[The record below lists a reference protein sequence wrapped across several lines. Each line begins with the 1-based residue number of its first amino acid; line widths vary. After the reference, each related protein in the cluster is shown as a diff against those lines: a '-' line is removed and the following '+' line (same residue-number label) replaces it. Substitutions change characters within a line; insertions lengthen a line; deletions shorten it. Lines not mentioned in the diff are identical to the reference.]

1 MRYNAKL
8 ALLPLLT
15 FSAGAEQAAFSEEF
29 VHAFAKER
37 CISCHNPEKKKGK
50 FVIEGLD
57 EVPRF

>member
-8 ALLPLLT
+8 ALWPLLT
-15 FSAGAEQAAFSEEF
+15 VSAGTEQAAFSEEF
-29 VHAFAKER
+29 VHAFTKER
-37 CISCHNPEKKKGK
+37 CISYHNPEKKKGK

>member
-15 FSAGAEQAAFSEEF
+15 FSAERAAFSEEF
-29 VHAFAKER
+29 VHAFTKER

>member
-15 FSAGAEQAAFSEEF
+15 FPAGAEQAAFSEEF
-29 VHAFAKER
+29 FHAFTKEH
-37 CISCHNPEKKKGK
+37 CISCHNLEKKKGK

-57 EVPRF
+57 EVPRV

>member
-15 FSAGAEQAAFSEEF
+15 FPAGTEQTAFSEEF
-29 VHAFAKER
+29 FHAFTKEH
-37 CISCHNPEKKKGK
+37 CISSHNLEKKKGK

>member
-1 MRYNAKL
+1 MRYTAEL
-8 ALLPLLT
+8 ALWPLLT
-15 FSAGAEQAAFSEEF
+15 FSASTEQAAFPEEF
-29 VHAFAKER
+29 FHAFTKEH

>member
-8 ALLPLLT
+8 ALWPLLT
-15 FSAGAEQAAFSEEF
+15 VSAGTEQAAFSEED
-29 VHAFAKER
+29 VHAFTKER

-50 FVIEGLD
+50 FVIEGLA